1 MNLAAYVFW
10 LPWMIATIALT
21 ELTYIMPLICSAFK
35 TIGCMQHRNVVLLNF
50 HLDTIKFTRFPMRF
64 AKMSKCNT
72 LTRYPTCVASGSS
85 IIDCTYCL
93 CNDSYLF
100 RRKKNKNIFSICLVT
115 SIYFDH
121 DEETEKYYKWC
132 NITSFS

>member
-1 MNLAAYVFW
+1 MRLAAYVFW

-35 TIGCMQHRNVVLLNF
+35 TIGCTQHRNVVLLNF

-64 AKMSKCNT
+64 DKMSKCNAT
-72 LTRYPTCVASGSS
+72 LTKYPTCVDSGSS

-100 RRKKNKNIFSICLVT
+100 QRKKQKHFLNLFSHISV
-115 SIYFDH
+115 F
-121 DEETEKYYKWC
+121 
-132 NITSFS
+132 